1 MRDLNFF
8 EPYIEKREFK
18 FNKTMLLYSLLILAV
33 IFITGYSVYNLFEI
47 KALQND
53 IKERQVV
60 ADNPVTVKK
69 VNEIKELEL
78 EVSTFKT
85 EVEKIITLDQ
95 TIEAKDVIGEDLLI
109 KVRTKMPTDL
119 FLTNFSAY
127 DREIQ
132 ISGIAKDKYTIAEF
146 AKGLE
151 GVEDA
156 DTIFISSITAV
167 EDYYKFIMNLTLKE
181 VITDADEQV
190 AD

>member
-18 FNKTMLLYSLLILAV
+18 FNKIMLLYSLLILTV
-33 IFITGYSVYNLFEI
+33 IFITGFSVYNLFEI

-53 IKERQVV
+53 IKERKVV

-95 TIEAKDVIGEDLLI
+95 TIEAKDIIGEDLLI

-132 ISGIAKDKYTIAEF
+132 ISGIAKDKYSIAEF
-146 AKGLE
+146 SKGLE
-151 GVEDA
+151 GIEDA
-156 DTIFISSITAV
+156 DSTFVSSITAV

-181 VITDADEQV
+181 VITDEPVSD
-190 AD
+190 